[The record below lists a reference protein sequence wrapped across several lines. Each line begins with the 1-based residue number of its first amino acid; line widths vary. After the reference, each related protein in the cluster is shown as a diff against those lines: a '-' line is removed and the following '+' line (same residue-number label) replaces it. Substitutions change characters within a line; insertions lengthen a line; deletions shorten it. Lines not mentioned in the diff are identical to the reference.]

1 MSSRR
6 KSSTKPEGLSQ
17 LNLNAAGIDVGAT
30 SHYVAVPADRAEQ
43 PVREFEAFTADLYRL
58 ADWLTECGVE
68 TVVMES
74 TGVYWIPLFGVL
86 EERGFQVMLVD
97 PRRIKNV
104 PGRKTDVLDCQ
115 WLQQLHTYGL
125 LSGAFRPDGDIRRLR
140 SYLRQRVMLVQYASH
155 HIQHMQKAL
164 TQMNVKLH
172 HVISNITGKTGTEI
186 MEAIVGGQR
195 DPRQLAQLRD
205 PRIKADEATI
215 AKSLQGHWREEHI
228 FELTQALEL
237 YRFYQDKIAECDREI
252 EAQLERFEDHSNGDP
267 PAAKSGRRRSKGNA
281 PRFDVWTHL
290 YRMTGVDLTQIDG
303 VDAYTALK
311 VVSEIGTDM
320 TKWPSVKH
328 FASWLGLSPNNR
340 ITGGKVISSKTK
352 PSANRAAAALR
363 LAANALH
370 RSDSALGRLPAPE
383 ESPPGSA
390 QGHYRHGTQAGQAHL
405 HHAALWPGVR
415 GCWCG
420 TLRETVSA
428 AGVARRQASGGPT
441 GLPTGTNVRRRGPH
455 HVRTSRRANR
465 RVTTLVSGEVA
476 QTVESRSMVMGASR
490 GPGPVDR
497 AWASSS
503 RLIRS
508 SWRTWPHRKL
518 RRNVPRVDGALTT
531 QPMVPAVPP
540 VRNTSASSMQSPPAS
555 ADATSVIT
563 LSPMLARP
571 GARPRS
577 RCRSTSSGRPRC
589 RPSVAGRISPALA
602 TRRWSSKAIWM
613 RSGWSSASIFWV
625 LLAWGRFPVSK
636 AIIPDGQEHFLTP
649 SAHRDT
655 HLFGGLGLRKHQT
668 MA

>member
-6 KSSTKPEGLSQ
+6 KSRAKPEGLSQ
-17 LNLNAAGIDVGAT
+17 LNLNEAGIDVGAT

-43 PVREFEAFTADLYRL
+43 SVQEFAAFTADLYRL

-86 EERGFQVMLVD
+86 EERGLEVMLVD

-104 PGRKTDVLDCQ
+104 PGRKTDVRDCQ

-125 LSGAFRPDGDIRRLR
+125 LSGAFRPDGEIRRLR

-172 HVISNITGKTGTEI
+172 HVISNITGKTGMEI

-320 TKWPSVKH
+320 TKWPSAKH

-340 ITGGKVISSKTK
+340 IT
-352 PSANRAAAALR
+352 RR
-363 LAANALH
+363 
-370 RSDSALGRLPAPE
+370 
-383 ESPPGSA
+383 
-390 QGHYRHGTQAGQAHL
+390 QGHELQDQAQ
-405 HHAALWPGVR
+405 
-415 GCWCG
+415 
-420 TLRETVSA
+420 
-428 AGVARRQASGGPT
+428 RQPCVGGIASGGPT
-441 GLPTGTNVRRRGPH
+441 RCTAPTAPWAPSCAGRRHRWVRPPKAITATAHKLARIIYSMLRYGQEYVDAGTEYYERRYHQRAL
-455 HVRTSRRANR
+455 RAAKRRAAQLGYQ
-465 RVTTLVSGEVA
+465 LVPMPDAPE
-476 QTVESRSMVMGASR
+476 QTAYA
-490 GPGPVDR
+490 P
-497 AWASSS
+497 
-503 RLIRS
+503 
-508 SWRTWPHRKL
+508 
-518 RRNVPRVDGALTT
+518 
-531 QPMVPAVPP
+531 
-540 VRNTSASSMQSPPAS
+540 
-555 ADATSVIT
+555 
-563 LSPMLARP
+563 P
-571 GARPRS
+571 GAPI
-577 RCRSTSSGRPRC
+577 T
-589 RPSVAGRISPALA
+589 A
-602 TRRWSSKAIWM
+602 
-613 RSGWSSASIFWV
+613 
-625 LLAWGRFPVSK
+625 
-636 AIIPDGQEHFLTP
+636 
-649 SAHRDT
+649 
-655 HLFGGLGLRKHQT
+655 
-668 MA
+668 

>member
-1 MSSRR
+1 MYAHGEACRPDEDRADAGAYCPNHSMVREPYDGIIGDAPIGAIPLGRVATVRGSLRRHAYAEMVEAMMSRR
-6 KSSTKPEGLSQ
+6 QSSAKPAGLSQ

-43 PVREFEAFTADLYRL
+43 SVQEFEAFTKCSGSTYGEPHRRSLPHFGIEVQRWRTGRFPEWKYLYRL

-74 TGVYWIPLFGVL
+74 TGVYWIPVFGVL

-320 TKWPSVKH
+320 TKWPSAKH

-352 PSANRAAAALR
+352 PSANRASAALR

-370 RSDSALGRLPAPE
+370 RSDRALGAFLRRKKAHLGAPKAITATAHKLARLIYTMLRYGQEYVDAGAEHYERQYQQRALRAAKRRAAQLGYQLVPMSDAGDRTTYA
-383 ESPPGSA
+383 PPGA
-390 QGHYRHGTQAGQAHL
+390 PI
-405 HHAALWPGVR
+405 AA
-415 GCWCG
+415 
-420 TLRETVSA
+420 
-428 AGVARRQASGGPT
+428 
-441 GLPTGTNVRRRGPH
+441 
-455 HVRTSRRANR
+455 
-465 RVTTLVSGEVA
+465 
-476 QTVESRSMVMGASR
+476 
-490 GPGPVDR
+490 
-497 AWASSS
+497 
-503 RLIRS
+503 
-508 SWRTWPHRKL
+508 
-518 RRNVPRVDGALTT
+518 
-531 QPMVPAVPP
+531 
-540 VRNTSASSMQSPPAS
+540 
-555 ADATSVIT
+555 
-563 LSPMLARP
+563 
-571 GARPRS
+571 
-577 RCRSTSSGRPRC
+577 
-589 RPSVAGRISPALA
+589 
-602 TRRWSSKAIWM
+602 
-613 RSGWSSASIFWV
+613 
-625 LLAWGRFPVSK
+625 
-636 AIIPDGQEHFLTP
+636 
-649 SAHRDT
+649 
-655 HLFGGLGLRKHQT
+655 
-668 MA
+668 